1 MIYTVTF
8 NPCLDY
14 VRGVDNLTLGAVNRV
29 STEAVMAGGKAS
41 TCPSS

>member
-14 VRGVDNLTLGAVNRV
+14 IIQVDGLKLGLVNLSLIHI
-29 STEAVMAGGKAS
+29 
-41 TCPSS
+41 